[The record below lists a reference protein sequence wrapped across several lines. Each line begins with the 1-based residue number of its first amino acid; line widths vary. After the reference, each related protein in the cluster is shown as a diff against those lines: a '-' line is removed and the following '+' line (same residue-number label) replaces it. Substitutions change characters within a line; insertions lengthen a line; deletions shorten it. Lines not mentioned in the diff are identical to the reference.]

1 MKLNMN
7 WEYLEVLEISRE
19 IWVKISQNQEDSE
32 PKEGL
37 STTDLG
43 LVA

>member
-7 WEYLEVLEISRE
+7 WEHLDVLEISRE
-19 IWVKISQNQEDSE
+19 IWVKLSQKQGDSD